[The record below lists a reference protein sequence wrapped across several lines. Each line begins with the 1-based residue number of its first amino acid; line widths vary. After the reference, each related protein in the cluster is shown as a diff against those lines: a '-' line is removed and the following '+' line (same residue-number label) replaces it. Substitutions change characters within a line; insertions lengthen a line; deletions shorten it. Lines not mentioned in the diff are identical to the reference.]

1 MSRPTVKVLV
11 KLAFEVATAVEHVE
25 EGCKLLKTSWRS
37 KSA

>member
-11 KLAFEVATAVEHVE
+11 ALAFAVATAVEHVE
-25 EGCKLLKTSWRS
+25 EGCKLLKTGWRS